1 MRRPPRAPD
10 AALLDR
16 ALMLRIGLVGLL
28 MLAGAF
34 SLFAWALA
42 SGRTLAEARTIAV
55 NVFVMIELCYLF
67 NCRSLTQPFWRLGW
81 FANPWVWI
89 GAGATLALQLAF
101 TYLPA
106 MNRLFGSAPIG
117 ARDWLL
123 IALSGLIASG
133 VVGDEQALR
142 RR

>member
-16 ALMLRIGLVGLL
+16 ALVLRIVLVGVLI
-28 MLAGAF
+28 LAGAF
-34 SLFAWALA
+34 GLFAWALA
-42 SGRTLAEARTIAV
+42 DGRTPAEARTIAV

-67 NCRSLTQPFWRLGW
+67 NCRSLTLPFWRLGW
-81 FANPWVWI
+81 FSNPWVWA
-89 GAGATLALQLAF
+89 GAGAMAALQLLF

-123 IALSGLIASG
+123 IALCGLIASG
-133 VVGDEQALR
+133 VVGVEKAWR